1 MDPALGDQ
9 EPEAQRI
16 LLSRGRNMFHI
27 SVDCLFQNGSK
38 KKTGTNECFTVCL
51 FRMLQSWPVHMVY
64 ITDGKR
70 IKVDGKSV
78 IK

>member
-38 KKTGTNECFTVCL
+38 KKLGLMSVLQFVCL
-51 FRMLQSWPVHMVY
+51 ECYSHGQFIWFILQMEK
-64 ITDGKR
+64 G
-70 IKVDGKSV
+70 
-78 IK
+78 